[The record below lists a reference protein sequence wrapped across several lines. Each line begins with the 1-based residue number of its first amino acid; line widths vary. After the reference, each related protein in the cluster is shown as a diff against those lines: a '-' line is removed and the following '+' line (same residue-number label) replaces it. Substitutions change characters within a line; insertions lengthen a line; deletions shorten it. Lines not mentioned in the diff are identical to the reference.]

1 MSRST
6 VALGAYN
13 LWYVYTEQRY
23 QWGPVENG
31 IFLALFGLVTA
42 VAQVDVSSFHTRG
55 RERHSDPLLSP
66 PPLSAPQPT
75 TTTISH
81 QGALLRWLVPKRISA
96 DRMVCLGFAVN
107 ALVFMFFGIARK

>member
-1 MSRST
+1 MCHST

-42 VAQVDVSSFHTRG
+42 VAQVDLSSLNPER
-55 RERHSDPLLSP
+55 REHHPHPLCRSP
-66 PPLSAPQPT
+66 S
-75 TTTISH
+75 ISH
-81 QGALLRWLVPKRISA
+81 QGTLLQWLVPKRISA

-107 ALVFMFFGIARK
+107 ALVFMLFGIARK